1 MTWDMDETV
10 RVDDRGRVVLPA
22 GLRRR
27 LGLSEG
33 DELLAEVDGV
43 GLRLVSRRAAA
54 LALVGAANLDGHEG
68 SAVSELL
75 RERRRELAIDLGSEE

>member
-1 MTWDMDETV
+1 MWDMSETV

-22 GLRRR
+22 GLRRQ
-27 LGLSEG
+27 LGLAEG
-33 DELLAEVDGV
+33 DELLAEVDGL

-54 LALVGAANLDGHEG
+54 YALVGAAAVGDDDG

-75 RERRRELAIDLGSEE
+75 RERRRELVSELGPEG

>member
-1 MTWDMDETV
+1 MWDMGETV

-22 GLRRR
+22 GLRRQ

-33 DELLAEVDGV
+33 DELLAEVDGL

-54 LALVGAANLDGHEG
+54 FALVGAAASDGHEG
-68 SAVSELL
+68 SAVGELL
-75 RERRRELAIDLGSEE
+75 RERRREQATDLGPEG